1 MIKEIIL
8 SSLMSFSVS
17 VRTPNDATQPLDYE
31 FMTKLEKT
39 DGYVTYLLKRDWE
52 REYGMKYIDNVA
64 KLNLNV
70 YDNSYCG
77 FDYVDKTSKD
87 INYLTYDMGFY
98 TDFGLKT
105 GVSSMFKDE
114 ELKYLASVE
123 FNTKAKKN
131 EFEYLIAISAKTDLS
146 ENQIFNIKSEL
157 KRWFGEK
164 INVFALYEHEYYNE
178 KEDFQF
184 KVGLGVKL

>member
-105 GVSSMFKDE
+105 GISSMFKDE

-157 KRWFGEK
+157 KRWFGGK
-164 INVFALYEHEYYNE
+164 INVFALYEDEYYNE
-178 KEDFQF
+178 KEAFQF